1 MAPKSKAPI
10 AKAEIPPVISKAP
23 RPVPRYAGDIEKT
36 CANCQHFEPSTLKPK
51 TGECHN
57 GISGKIAQGTR
68 AVDGCAYGFYPSI
81 TKFPLKA
88 GPGGAR

>member
-1 MAPKSKAPI
+1 MAPKKKIEKPQVA
-10 AKAEIPPVISKAP
+10 PVISKAP
-23 RPVPRYAGDIEKT
+23 RPIPQHAGDVQKT
-36 CANCQHFEPSTLKPK
+36 CANCQHFAPETLRPK
-51 TGECHN
+51 QGECHN

-88 GPGGAR
+88 GPGGIR